1 MKKAYAFTVAMAA
14 FASAFVL
21 AVPAQAQTKVKIAY
35 LRASQLVTHW
45 HAEKLG
51 LFKKEGLETEI
62 INVNNGPA
70 VAAAVASGS
79 ADVGWAGAVP
89 IVYARAQNQPFK
101 VFIAAGMESSDNWAV
116 FIVASGRSG
125 VKTIADLKG
134 KTFVMNAVGAVCELQ
149 MRSHFK
155 KAGIAFEDV
164 KTIIAPFPQM
174 LPNLELGNGD
184 AACPIEPFVTQM
196 RLGGKVNPVILARG
210 NVPDMAEKKIVIP
223 ADAYFATETW
233 LGKNPQAAAGLLRAM
248 VAANKDLS
256 TDMSKYRQYL
266 MDEFKMPKDQAE
278 GVEIFMNRGDQAPRV
293 AQWQVLIDAMTEV
306 GMMKQPIRAADIVF
320 EHKN

>member
-1 MKKAYAFTVAMAA
+1 MKKSHLMLGAVTA
-14 FASAFVL
+14 FALLGA
-21 AVPAQAQTKVKIAY
+21 AQAHAQQKVKVAY
-35 LRASQLVTHW
+35 LRASQLVSHW

-51 LFKKEGLETEI
+51 LFKKEGIETEI

-79 ADVGWAGAVP
+79 VDFGWAGAVP
-89 IVYARAQNQPFK
+89 IVFARAQNQPFK
-101 VFIAAGMESSDNWAV
+101 VFIAAGIETSDNWAV

-174 LPNLELGNGD
+174 APNLELGNGD

-196 RLGGKVNPVILARG
+196 RLGGKINPVILARG
-210 NVPDMAEKKIVIP
+210 NVPDMAEKKLTIP

-233 LGKNPQAAAGLLRAM
+233 LGKNPKIASGFLRAL
-248 VAANKDLS
+248 VEANKDLAA
-256 TDMSKYRQYL
+256 DMNKYRQYL
-266 MDEFKMPKDQAE
+266 VDEFKMPKDQADA
-278 GVEIFMNRGDQAPRV
+278 VSTFMNRGDHVPR
-293 AQWQVLIDAMTEV
+293 AAEWQTLIDAMTDV
-306 GMMKQPIRAADIVF
+306 GMMKQPVKAADIVY